1 MSKQVQSSNYA
12 ARKPRKKIRKI
23 KKILKFFVF
32 SKEIPKN
39 RKKNFGN
46 QNVSP
51 VSKQDSKFIKLLF
64 RKKNLK
70 FTKSHICK
78 KSEKI

>member
-39 RKKNFGN
+39 RKK
-46 QNVSP
+46 
-51 VSKQDSKFIKLLF
+51 KQDSKFIKLLF